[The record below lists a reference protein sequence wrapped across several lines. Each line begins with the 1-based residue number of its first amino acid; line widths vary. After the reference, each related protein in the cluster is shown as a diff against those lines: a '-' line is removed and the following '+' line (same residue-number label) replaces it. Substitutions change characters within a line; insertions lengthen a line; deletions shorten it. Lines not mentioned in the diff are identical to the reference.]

1 MLSRIFEEDVQK
13 RKNASSQEP
22 PSKRV
27 KIYTN
32 NEDIDDDEY
41 EEALRKLKEYGKH
54 QKGSNHKDIKHLM
67 ELTKLRHH
75 AWIRENWPLI
85 EEVIEKYPCLATS
98 KWVRSDGAKFIIIN
112 HAYTNYVRYLSVL

>member
-54 QKGSNHKDIKHLM
+54 QKGSNHKDK
-67 ELTKLRHH
+67 TSNGADK
-75 AWIRENWPLI
+75 I
-85 EEVIEKYPCLATS
+85 ETPCLDKRRLALNRGS
-98 KWVRSDGAKFIIIN
+98 
-112 HAYTNYVRYLSVL
+112 Y